1 RHGEAINRID
11 QSERGDREV
20 PLSLSLI
27 FQTQTNCKSIGIYDL
42 PSIHQSNKET
52 SAPLKPRLNVIY
64 VSVGVCGGGYILYKF
79 YDAYT
84 NRISQLQ
91 QQLADDQQN
100 EDLLKA
106 QMQMHFENI
115 QRIANTMTLPHT
127 MLYLSSRV
135 AEELDLYHLTDKL
148 IRGKAQSQ
156 SHTLLTPSQKLHL
169 WDTLKILSFTRM
181 VLSIW
186 AMTAV
191 SLYIRIQVNIL
202 GRHLYIDTA
211 RHLGPPED
219 ADLIDQTDEQQF
231 LASADYL
238 SSQRMP
244 MLVSNMQAAATE
256 VLRGKQLRD
265 IFNASVLDETIM
277 QILNTFMSMGRPH
290 HWVDYL
296 MPEDV
301 RFHGSVESSIP
312 NDADITKL
320 DQLMVETR
328 TVLSSSEFEN
338 ILELSLSKVVEGVME
353 DMKGNGNLF
362 AGGLP
367 LAKLLPR
374 IAQISPLLLE
384 EPSRNKFT
392 QIIQNI
398 PQVEVFF
405 TLLYTNM
412 STS

>member
-1 RHGEAINRID
+1 MREFWTRHKRK
-11 QSERGDREV
+11 V
-20 PLSLSLI
+20 
-27 FQTQTNCKSIGIYDL
+27 
-42 PSIHQSNKET
+42 
-52 SAPLKPRLNVIY
+52 Y
-64 VSVGVCGGGYILYKF
+64 VSLGVCGSGYLLYKF

-84 NRISQLQ
+84 TRISQLQ
-91 QQLADDQQN
+91 RQLADEQEND
-100 EDLLKA
+100 DLLKA

-115 QRIANTMTLPHT
+115 QRIANTMTLPHA

-135 AEELDLYHLTDKL
+135 AEELDLLHLTDRL
-148 IRGKAQSQ
+148 IKGKG
-156 SHTLLTPSQKLHL
+156 HPNTLTPSEKLYL

-186 AMTAV
+186 AMTSI

-211 RHLGPPED
+211 RDLGGFQPED
-219 ADLIDQTDEQQF
+219 ADLIDRNDEQQF
-231 LASADYL
+231 LASADFL

-244 MLVSNMQAAATE
+244 TLISNMQAASTE

-265 IFNASVLDETIM
+265 IFNSSVLHETIM
-277 QILNTFMSMGRPH
+277 QILNMFMSMGRPN

-301 RFHGSVESSIP
+301 RFYKSVESSSGA
-312 NDADITKL
+312 NDVSDITKL

-328 TVLSSSEFEN
+328 TVLSSSEFGN
-338 ILELSLSKVVEGVME
+338 ILDLSLRKVVDGLME
-353 DMKGNGNLF
+353 DMNIQFGDGSLS
-362 AGGLP
+362 AGLP

-374 IAQISPLLLE
+374 VAQISPLLLE

>member
-1 RHGEAINRID
+1 MWEFWRRHKRK
-11 QSERGDREV
+11 V
-20 PLSLSLI
+20 
-27 FQTQTNCKSIGIYDL
+27 
-42 PSIHQSNKET
+42 
-52 SAPLKPRLNVIY
+52 Y

-79 YDAYT
+79 YDAY
-84 NRISQLQ
+84 NKRISQLER
-91 QQLADDQQN
+91 QLAEEQEND
-100 EDLLKA
+100 ERLKA

-135 AEELDLYHLTDKL
+135 AEELDLLHLTDKL
-148 IRGKAQSQ
+148 IRGKGGQSN
-156 SHTLLTPSQKLHL
+156 TLTPSEKLEL
-169 WDTLKILSFTRM
+169 WDRLKILSFTRL

-211 RHLGPPED
+211 RDLGGFQPED

-231 LASADYL
+231 LASADFL

-244 MLVSNMQAAATE
+244 ILVSNMQAAATQ

-277 QILNTFMSMGRPH
+277 QILNMFMSMGSPH

-296 MPEDV
+296 MPEDI
-301 RFHGSVESSIP
+301 RFHRSPESSA
-312 NDADITKL
+312 ADITKL
-320 DQLMVETR
+320 DQLMLETR
-328 TVLSSSEFEN
+328 SVLSSSEFGN
-338 ILELSLSKVVEGVME
+338 ILEMSLRKVVEGVME
-353 DMKGNGNLF
+353 DMKGNGNL
-362 AGGLP
+362 P

-374 IAQISPLLLE
+374 VAQISPLLLE
-384 EPSRNKFT
+384 EPSRNRFT

>member
-1 RHGEAINRID
+1 MWEFWRTHKRK
-11 QSERGDREV
+11 V
-20 PLSLSLI
+20 
-27 FQTQTNCKSIGIYDL
+27 
-42 PSIHQSNKET
+42 
-52 SAPLKPRLNVIY
+52 Y
-64 VSVGVCGGGYILYKF
+64 VSLGLCGGGYILYKF
-79 YDAYT
+79 YDAYEK
-84 NRISQLQ
+84 RVSELQ
-91 QQLADDQQN
+91 RQLADEQEND
-100 EDLLKA
+100 ELLKA

-135 AEELDLYHLTDKL
+135 AEELDLLHVTERL
-148 IRGKAQSQ
+148 IKGKGQSN
-156 SHTLLTPSQKLHL
+156 TLTPSEKLDL
-169 WDTLKILSFTRM
+169 WDRLKILSFTRM

-186 AMTAV
+186 AMTAI

-211 RHLGPPED
+211 CDLGGFQPED
-219 ADLIDQTDEQQF
+219 ADLIDRTDEQQF
-231 LASADYL
+231 LASADFL
-238 SSQRMP
+238 PSQRMP
-244 MLVSNMQAAATE
+244 ILISNMQAAATE

-265 IFNASVLDETIM
+265 IFNSSVLDETIM
-277 QILNTFMSMGRPH
+277 QILNMFMSMGRPH

-301 RFHGSVESSIP
+301 RFHKSVESS
-312 NDADITKL
+312 ALDITKL

-338 ILELSLSKVVEGVME
+338 ILEMSLRKVVDGVME
-353 DMKGNGNLF
+353 DMKGNGNLS

-367 LAKLLPR
+367 LAKLLPKV
-374 IAQISPLLLE
+374 AQISPLLFE
-384 EPSRNKFT
+384 EPTRNKFT

>member
-1 RHGEAINRID
+1 M
-11 QSERGDREV
+11 
-20 PLSLSLI
+20 SL
-27 FQTQTNCKSIGIYDL
+27 GI
-42 PSIHQSNKET
+42 
-52 SAPLKPRLNVIY
+52 
-64 VSVGVCGGGYILYKF
+64 CGGGYVLYKF

-84 NRISQLQ
+84 KRISELER
-91 QQLADDQQN
+91 QLADEQEND
-100 EDLLKA
+100 ELLKA

-115 QRIANTMTLPHT
+115 QRIANTMTLPHA

-135 AEELDLYHLTDKL
+135 AEELDLLHLTERLMK
-148 IRGKAQSQ
+148 GKGQPNS
-156 SHTLLTPSQKLHL
+156 LTPSEKLEL
-169 WDTLKILSFTRM
+169 WDRLKILSFTRM

-186 AMTAV
+186 AMTAI

-211 RHLGPPED
+211 RDLGGFQPED
-219 ADLIDQTDEQQF
+219 ADLIDRNDEQQF
-231 LASADYL
+231 LASADFL

-244 MLVSNMQAAATE
+244 SLVSNMQAAATE

-265 IFNASVLDETIM
+265 IFNSSVLHDTIM
-277 QILNTFMSMGRPH
+277 QILNMFMSMGRPR
-290 HWVDYL
+290 HWVEYL

-301 RFHGSVESSIP
+301 RFYKSLETSGSNVS
-312 NDADITKL
+312 DITKL

-328 TVLSSSEFEN
+328 TVLSSSEFGN
-338 ILELSLSKVVEGVME
+338 ILDLSLRNVVDGLME
-353 DMKGNGNLF
+353 DMNSQFGDGNLS
-362 AGGLP
+362 AGLP

-374 IAQISPLLLE
+374 VAQISPLLLE

-398 PQVEVFF
+398 PEVEVFF

>member
-1 RHGEAINRID
+1 MWEFWRRHKRK
-11 QSERGDREV
+11 
-20 PLSLSLI
+20 
-27 FQTQTNCKSIGIYDL
+27 F
-42 PSIHQSNKET
+42 
-52 SAPLKPRLNVIY
+52 Y
-64 VSVGVCGGGYILYKF
+64 VSVGLCGGGYVLYKF
-79 YDAYT
+79 YDAYK
-84 NRISQLQ
+84 NRISQLEK
-91 QQLADDQQN
+91 QLADEQEND
-100 EDLLKA
+100 ELLKA

-115 QRIANTMTLPHT
+115 QRIADTMTLPHT

-135 AEELDLYHLTDKL
+135 AEELDLLHLTDKL
-148 IRGKAQSQ
+148 MRGKDQSN
-156 SHTLLTPSQKLHL
+156 SLTPSEKLEL
-169 WDTLKILSFTRM
+169 WDRLKMLSFTRL

-186 AMTAV
+186 AMTAI

-211 RHLGPPED
+211 RDLGGFQPED
-219 ADLIDQTDEQQF
+219 GDLIERSDEQQF
-231 LASADYL
+231 LASADFL

-244 MLVSNMQAAATE
+244 TLISNMQAAATQ

-265 IFNASVLDETIM
+265 IFNSSVLDETIM
-277 QILNTFMSMGRPH
+277 QILNTFMSMGSPY

-296 MPEDV
+296 MPEDLKSLQTSTP
-301 RFHGSVESSIP
+301 H
-312 NDADITKL
+312 ITKL
-320 DQLMVETR
+320 DQLMLETR
-328 TVLSSSEFEN
+328 AVLSSSEFGN
-338 ILELSLSKVVEGVME
+338 ILEMSLRNVVDGVME
-353 DMKGNGNLF
+353 DMKGNGNLP

-374 IAQISPLLLE
+374 VAQISPLLLE

>member
-1 RHGEAINRID
+1 MWEFWRRHKRK
-11 QSERGDREV
+11 V
-20 PLSLSLI
+20 
-27 FQTQTNCKSIGIYDL
+27 
-42 PSIHQSNKET
+42 
-52 SAPLKPRLNVIY
+52 Y
-64 VSVGVCGGGYILYKF
+64 VSLGLCGGGYILYKF
-79 YDAYT
+79 YDAYEK
-84 NRISQLQ
+84 RVSELQ
-91 QQLADDQQN
+91 RQLADEQEN
-100 EDLLKA
+100 EELLKA

-135 AEELDLYHLTDKL
+135 AEELDLLHLTERL
-148 IRGKAQSQ
+148 IKGKGQSN
-156 SHTLLTPSQKLHL
+156 TLTPSEKLHL
-169 WDTLKILSFTRM
+169 WDRLKILSFTRM

-186 AMTAV
+186 AMTAI

-211 RHLGPPED
+211 RDLGSFQPED
-219 ADLIDQTDEQQF
+219 AELIDRTDEQQY
-231 LASADYL
+231 LASADFL
-238 SSQRMP
+238 PSQRMP
-244 MLVSNMQAAATE
+244 ILISKMQAAATE

-265 IFNASVLDETIM
+265 IFNSSVLDETIM
-277 QILNTFMSMGRPH
+277 QILNMFMSMGRPH
-290 HWVDYL
+290 NWVDYL

-301 RFHGSVESSIP
+301 RFHKSVESS
-312 NDADITKL
+312 ALDITKL

-328 TVLSSSEFEN
+328 TVLSSSDFEN
-338 ILELSLSKVVEGVME
+338 IMEISLRKVVDGVME
-353 DMKGNGNLF
+353 DMKGNGNLSM
-362 AGGLP
+362 GGLP

-374 IAQISPLLLE
+374 VAQISPLLLE